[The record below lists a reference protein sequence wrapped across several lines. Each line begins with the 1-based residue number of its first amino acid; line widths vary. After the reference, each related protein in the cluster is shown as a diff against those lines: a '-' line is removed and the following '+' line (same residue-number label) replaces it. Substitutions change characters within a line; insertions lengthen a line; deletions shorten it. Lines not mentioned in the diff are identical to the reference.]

1 MECNGHTDA
10 IPTVA
15 VEAKFKKLLREALE
29 KGILASKVG
38 MLKLIPKAGTAGV
51 EAVGELRVRWSFQVE
66 LEKIHLEPGVLGIY
80 IT

>member
-1 MECNGHTDA
+1 MQWNATDA

-38 MLKLIPKAGTAGV
+38 MLKLIPKAGTAGGV

-66 LEKIHLEPGVLGIY
+66 LETPGTRCFGDLYHMI
-80 IT
+80 